1 MNVSTCASYCNSL
14 FLSNVIK
21 NIPALNNI
29 SRRKNS
35 NHSLNSSRLSQ
46 FLVSLS
52 LFCFLSP
59 EIRFRIKKN
68 EKRKGSNLI
77 FWFRLSFFHLFFF
90 SLPLSLRAD
99 FLPLGGKSEWRHCG
113 WATSQKAAGYV
124 ATQDRGCKYRK
135 NSVSVMVGLLL
146 SVYVR
151 VELAAVRAG
160 VPRISAAGIMRCFV
174 SYL

>member
-35 NHSLNSSRLSQ
+35 NHSLNSSRFSQ

-59 EIRFRIKKN
+59 EIRFRVKK
-68 EKRKGSNLI
+68 EREEEGEQPHFLI
-77 FWFRLSFFHLFFF
+77 PPFFLSFFFF
-90 SLPLSLRAD
+90 LLLSLRAD
-99 FLPLGGKSEWRHCG
+99 FLPLGGKSEWRHRG

-124 ATQDRGCKYRK
+124 ATQDRG
-135 NSVSVMVGLLL
+135 
-146 SVYVR
+146 
-151 VELAAVRAG
+151 
-160 VPRISAAGIMRCFV
+160 
-174 SYL
+174 